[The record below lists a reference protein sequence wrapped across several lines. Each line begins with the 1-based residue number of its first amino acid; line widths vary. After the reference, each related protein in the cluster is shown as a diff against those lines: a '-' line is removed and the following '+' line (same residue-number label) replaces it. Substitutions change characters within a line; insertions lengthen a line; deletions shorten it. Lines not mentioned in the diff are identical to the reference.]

1 MECWY
6 YIHTYASKKGHARK
20 DGQQAWANARQIL
33 RILGLKTPAK
43 SSLQKTAYLL
53 DYLVQKEFLTS
64 HYRYYRPLLPAF
76 ATFNLLNLFCH
87 WFLTACFVQGSKIY
101 RREILT
107 FQLERQ
113 KLFCF
118 AHITWSKRLYVRWQ
132 ISLILGLK
140 TRARLSWAKKNV
152 HQWL

>member
-1 MECWY
+1 MEFSRQQCIIGLGSLEVYLAIKWNGMLY
-6 YIHTYASKKGHARK
+6 FIHSYASKKGHARK

-87 WFLTACFVQGSKIY
+87 
-101 RREILT
+101 
-107 FQLERQ
+107 
-113 KLFCF
+113 
-118 AHITWSKRLYVRWQ
+118 
-132 ISLILGLK
+132 
-140 TRARLSWAKKNV
+140 
-152 HQWL
+152 

>member
-1 MECWY
+1 MLNAWLPCTSCY
-6 YIHTYASKKGHARK
+6 IMLYIHTYASKKGHARK

-87 WFLTACFVQGSKIY
+87 
-101 RREILT
+101 
-107 FQLERQ
+107 
-113 KLFCF
+113 
-118 AHITWSKRLYVRWQ
+118 
-132 ISLILGLK
+132 
-140 TRARLSWAKKNV
+140 
-152 HQWL
+152 